1 MTADASSTVRT
12 RFAPSPSG
20 HLHVGGARTALF
32 CWAYARQ
39 HGGRFILRIEDTDQ
53 KRSSDAASVG
63 FLRDLKWLGIEWDE
77 GPEFTDRDGSRCGGG
92 EYGPYFQSRRLD
104 LYTKYLQQL
113 VREGKAYYAFDTA
126 AQLDAQR
133 KAAREAGRNYR
144 YDRAAATALSP
155 GEVQRRRDAGEPAVI
170 RFKLPDEPIV
180 IRDEILGEA
189 TIPADQLDDFVIC
202 KADGFPTYHF
212 AVVVDDELMQVT
224 HVIRAQEHFMNTAR
238 HLRLQEALG
247 FRRPV
252 YAHLPLIFN
261 PDGSKMSKRDKDK
274 ALRAAV
280 KQRSVGVP
288 PVAPAAVAG
297 IAADTFAAWLKD
309 KDAQL
314 EFDQA
319 NALAEALGV
328 PLPEINVDDFR
339 RSGYLPGVLCNYLAL
354 LGWNPGGDVEKF
366 DKSFLVQ
373 RFSFDRV
380 MKGPAKFDR
389 AKLLAFNHDAI
400 QALSAEEFVRLFRAH
415 CAEFHPEFI
424 ERLTSEHFDLLA
436 AANHKR
442 SKTLD
447 DQVRSSLFFI
457 DGDESIT
464 YDAADKNLR
473 KVMCAGEPTGKAHL
487 EALLPILQGVSDW
500 SVAGLEQAI
509 GGYVQQHA
517 GGNLGKVAQ
526 PLRIA
531 VSGTTIS
538 PAIYETLTILGHEA
552 TLNRMRR
559 CIEAFAGE

>member
-1 MTADASSTVRT
+1 MGSDSSMIVRT

-77 GPEFTDRDGSRCGGG
+77 GPEFADRDGSRCGGG
-92 EYGPYFQSRRLD
+92 AYGPYFQSQRLD
-104 LYTKYLQQL
+104 HYTRYLQQL

-126 AQLDAQR
+126 AELDAQR
-133 KAAREAGRNYR
+133 KAARAENRNYR
-144 YDRAAATALSP
+144 YDRTAATSLSP
-155 GEVQRRRDAGEPAVI
+155 EEVKRRRDAGEAAVI
-170 RFKLPDEPIV
+170 RFRLPDEPIV

-189 TIPADQLDDFVIC
+189 TIPAEQLDDFVIC

-224 HVIRAQEHFMNTAR
+224 HVVRAQEHFMNTAR

-274 ALRAAV
+274 ALRLAV
-280 KQRSVGVP
+280 RSMGVP
-288 PVAPAAVAG
+288 PVERAGGDVAG
-297 IAADTFAAWLKD
+297 ISADTFAAWLKD
-309 KDAQL
+309 KDRQL
-314 EFDQA
+314 EFDEA
-319 NALAEALGV
+319 SALAEALGV

-339 RSGYLPGVLCNYLAL
+339 RSGYLPEVLCNYLAL

-366 DKSFLVQ
+366 DKAFLVE

-400 QALSAEEFVRLFRAH
+400 QALPTEEFVRLFRAH

-424 ERLTSEHFDLLA
+424 ERLTPEHFDLLA

-457 DGDESIT
+457 AHDDQIEYAT
-464 YDAADKNLR
+464 ADKNLR
-473 KVMCAGEPTGKAHL
+473 KVMCGGEPTGAAHL
-487 EALLPILQGVSDW
+487 EALLPVLEGVRDW

-509 GGYVQQHA
+509 GGYVQEHA

-538 PAIYETLTILGHEA
+538 PAIYETLAILGRDA

-559 CIEAFAGE
+559 CIAAFAGA

>member
-1 MTADASSTVRT
+1 MSSDSKSIVRT

-77 GPEFTDRDGSRCGGG
+77 GPEITDRDGSRCGGG
-92 EYGPYFQSRRLD
+92 AYGPYFQSQRLD

-113 VREGKAYYAFDTA
+113 VLAEKAYYAFDTA
-126 AQLDAQR
+126 AELDAQR

-144 YDRAAATALSP
+144 YDRTAATSLSA
-155 GEVQRRRDAGEPAVI
+155 EQVQRRRDAGEPAVI
-170 RFKLPDEPIV
+170 RFRLPDEPIV

-189 TIPADQLDDFVIC
+189 TIPAEQLDDFVIC

-274 ALRAAV
+274 ALRTAV
-280 KQRSVGVP
+280 KQRQLAAP
-288 PVAPAAVAG
+288 PAAVGVGA
-297 IAADTFAAWLKD
+297 FASWLKD
-309 KDAQL
+309 KDRQL
-314 EFDQA
+314 EFEEA
-319 NALAEALGV
+319 NALSEALGV

-339 RSGYLPGVLCNYLAL
+339 RSGYLPEVLINYLAL

-366 DKSFLVQ
+366 DKAFLVE

-389 AKLLAFNHDAI
+389 AKLLAFNHDAL
-400 QALSAEEFVRLFRAH
+400 QALSTAEFVRLFRAH

-424 ERLTSEHFDLLA
+424 ERLSPEHFDLLA

-457 DGDESIT
+457 QRDDQIEYST
-464 YDAADKNLR
+464 ADKNLR
-473 KVMCAGEPTGKAHL
+473 KVMCGGEPTGTALL
-487 EALLPILQGVSDW
+487 EALLSVLEGVSDW
-500 SVAGLEQAI
+500 SVATLEQAI
-509 GGYVQQHA
+509 SAYVQQHA

-531 VSGTTIS
+531 ISGTTIS
-538 PAIYETLTILGHEA
+538 PAIYETLTILGCDA
-552 TLNRMRR
+552 TLRRMRR
-559 CIEAFAGE
+559 CIEAFACV

>member
-1 MTADASSTVRT
+1 MSSDSKTVVRT

-39 HGGRFILRIEDTDQ
+39 KGGRFILRIEDTDQ

-77 GPEFTDRDGSRCGGG
+77 GPEFVDRDGSRCGGG
-92 EYGPYFQSRRLD
+92 EYGPYFQSQRLD
-104 LYTKYLQQL
+104 LYKTYLDQL
-113 VREGKAYYAFDTA
+113 VREGKAYYAFDTP

-133 KAAREAGRNYR
+133 KAARAANRNYR
-144 YDRAAATALSP
+144 YDRTAALAIP
-155 GEVQRRRDAGEPAVI
+155 KEERERRAAAGEPHVI
-170 RFKLPDEPIV
+170 RFQLPDEPIV

-189 TIPADQLDDFVIC
+189 TIAAEQLDDFVIC

-247 FRRPV
+247 FGRPV

-280 KQRSVGVP
+280 KQNRAQFESTFPQTFRDERGIT
-288 PVAPAAVAG
+288 AWLADKDCQLDIDTATMLADTLG
-297 IAADTFAAWLKD
+297 IA
-309 KDAQL
+309 
-314 EFDQA
+314 
-319 NALAEALGV
+319 
-328 PLPEINVDDFR
+328 LPEINVDDFR
-339 RSGYLPGVLCNYLAL
+339 RSGYLPEALCNYLAL

-366 DKSFLVQ
+366 DLAFLVE

-389 AKLLAFNHDAI
+389 AKLLAFSHDAI
-400 QALSAEEFVRLFRAH
+400 QAMPTEKFVSHFRAH

-424 ERLTSEHFDLLA
+424 EKLTPEHFDLLA

-447 DQVRSSLFFI
+447 DQVRSSRFFI
-457 DGDESIT
+457 EEDDSIE

-473 KVMCAGEPTGKAHL
+473 KVMCGGEPTGRAHL
-487 EALLPILQGVSDW
+487 EALRPVLESVSDW
-500 SVAGLEQAI
+500 SVAGLEHAI
-509 GGYVQQHA
+509 GDYVQQHA
-517 GGNLGKVAQ
+517 RGNLGKVAQ
-526 PLRIA
+526 PLRLA

-538 PAIYETLTILGHEA
+538 PAIYETLTILGRET
-552 TLNRMRR
+552 TLKRMRR
-559 CIEAFAGE
+559 CVEAFAGA

>member
-1 MTADASSTVRT
+1 MGSDLKTIVRT

-77 GPEFTDRDGSRCGGG
+77 GPEFADRDGSRCGGG
-92 EYGPYFQSRRLD
+92 EYGPYFQSQRLD
-104 LYTKYLQQL
+104 LYTKYLEQL

-133 KAAREAGRNYR
+133 RAAREAGRNYR
-144 YDRAAATALSP
+144 YDRTAATALSP
-155 GEVQRRRDAGEPAVI
+155 EEVQRRRDAGEPAVI
-170 RFKLPDEPIV
+170 RFRLPADPIV

-189 TIPADQLDDFVIC
+189 TIPAEQLDDFVIC

-280 KQRSVGVP
+280 RSMGVP
-288 PVAPAAVAG
+288 PVERAGGEVAS
-297 IAADTFAAWLKD
+297 ISADTFAAWLKD
-309 KDAQL
+309 KDRQL
-314 EFDQA
+314 EFDEA
-319 NALAEALGV
+319 NALSEALGV

-339 RSGYLPGVLCNYLAL
+339 RSGYLPEVLINYLAL
-354 LGWNPGGDVEKF
+354 LGWNPGGDVEEF
-366 DKSFLVQ
+366 DKAFLVE

-389 AKLLAFNHDAI
+389 AKLLAFNHDAL
-400 QALSAEEFVRLFRAH
+400 QALSTAEFVRLFRAH

-424 ERLTSEHFDLLA
+424 ERLSPEQFDLLA

-457 DGDESIT
+457 QRDDQIEYST
-464 YDAADKNLR
+464 ADKNLR
-473 KVMCAGEPTGKAHL
+473 KVMCGGEPTGRAHL

-500 SVAGLEQAI
+500 SVATLEQAI
-509 GGYVQQHA
+509 SAYVQQHA

-538 PAIYETLTILGHEA
+538 PAIYETLAILGRDA
-552 TLNRMRR
+552 TLNRMRK
-559 CIEAFAGE
+559 CVEAFD

>member
-1 MTADASSTVRT
+1 MSSDSKTIVRT

-39 HGGRFILRIEDTDQ
+39 HGGKFILRIEDTDQ

-92 EYGPYFQSRRLD
+92 AYGPYFQSQRLD

-113 VREGKAYYAFDTA
+113 VLAEKAYYAFDTA
-126 AQLDAQR
+126 AELDAQR
-133 KAAREAGRNYR
+133 KAARAANQNYR
-144 YDRAAATALSP
+144 YDRTAATALSP
-155 GEVQRRRDAGEPAVI
+155 DEVRRRREAGEPAVI
-170 RFKLPDEPIV
+170 RFRLPDEPIV

-189 TIPADQLDDFVIC
+189 TIPAEQLDDFVIC

-274 ALRAAV
+274 ALRTAV
-280 KQRSVGVP
+280 KQRQLAAP
-288 PVAPAAVAG
+288 PAAVGVGA
-297 IAADTFAAWLKD
+297 FASWLKD
-309 KDAQL
+309 KDRQL
-314 EFDQA
+314 EFEEA
-319 NALAEALGV
+319 NALSEALGV

-339 RSGYLPGVLCNYLAL
+339 RSGYLPEVLINYLAL

-366 DKSFLVQ
+366 DKAFLVE

-400 QALSAEEFVRLFRAH
+400 QALSTEEFVRLFRAH

-424 ERLTSEHFDLLA
+424 ERLTPEHFDLLA

-447 DQVRSSLFFI
+447 DQVRSSRFFI

-473 KVMCAGEPTGKAHL
+473 KVMCAGEPTGRAHL

-500 SVAGLEQAI
+500 SVATLEQAI
-509 GGYVQQHA
+509 SAYVQLHA

-531 VSGTTIS
+531 ISGTTIS
-538 PAIYETLTILGHEA
+538 PAIYETLTILGCDA
-552 TLNRMRR
+552 TLRRMRR
-559 CIEAFAGE
+559 CIEAFACV

>member
-1 MTADASSTVRT
+1 MSSDSKSIVRT

-77 GPEFTDRDGSRCGGG
+77 GPEFVDRDGSRCGGG
-92 EYGPYFQSRRLD
+92 AYGPYFQSQRLD

-113 VREGKAYYAFDTA
+113 VLAEKAYYAFDTA
-126 AQLDAQR
+126 AELDAQR

-144 YDRAAATALSP
+144 YDRTAATSLSA
-155 GEVQRRRDAGEPAVI
+155 EQVQRRREAGQPAVI
-170 RFKLPDEPIV
+170 RFRLPDEPIV

-189 TIPADQLDDFVIC
+189 TIPAEQLDDFVIC

-274 ALRAAV
+274 ALRTAV
-280 KQRSVGVP
+280 KQRQLAAP
-288 PVAPAAVAG
+288 PAAVGVGA
-297 IAADTFAAWLKD
+297 FASWLKD
-309 KDAQL
+309 KDRQL
-314 EFDQA
+314 EFEEA
-319 NALAEALGV
+319 NALSEALGV

-339 RSGYLPGVLCNYLAL
+339 RSGYLPEVLINYLAL

-366 DKSFLVQ
+366 DKAFLVE

-389 AKLLAFNHDAI
+389 AKLLAFNHDAL
-400 QALSAEEFVRLFRAH
+400 QALSTEEFVRLFRAH

-424 ERLTSEHFDLLA
+424 EHLTPEHFDLLA

-447 DQVRSSLFFI
+447 DQVRSSRFFI

-473 KVMCAGEPTGKAHL
+473 KVMCAGEPTGRAHL
-487 EALLPILQGVSDW
+487 EALLPTLQGVSDW
-500 SVAGLEQAI
+500 SVATLEQAI
-509 GGYVQQHA
+509 SAYVQQHA

-531 VSGTTIS
+531 ISGTTIS
-538 PAIYETLTILGHEA
+538 PAIYETLTILGCDA
-552 TLNRMRR
+552 TLRRMRR
-559 CIEAFAGE
+559 CIEAFACV

>member
-1 MTADASSTVRT
+1 MSSDSKSIVRT

-39 HGGRFILRIEDTDQ
+39 HGGKFILRIEDTDQ

-77 GPEFTDRDGSRCGGG
+77 GPEFVDRDGSRCGGG
-92 EYGPYFQSRRLD
+92 AYGPYFQSQRLD

-126 AQLDAQR
+126 AELDAQR

-144 YDRAAATALSP
+144 YDRTAATSLSA
-155 GEVQRRRDAGEPAVI
+155 EQVQRRRDAGEPAVI
-170 RFKLPDEPIV
+170 RFRLPDEPIV

-189 TIPADQLDDFVIC
+189 TIPAEQLDDFVIC

-280 KQRSVGVP
+280 RSMGVP
-288 PVAPAAVAG
+288 PVERAGGEVAS
-297 IAADTFAAWLKD
+297 ISADTFAAWLKD
-309 KDAQL
+309 KDRQL
-314 EFDQA
+314 EFDEA
-319 NALAEALGV
+319 NALSEALGV

-339 RSGYLPGVLCNYLAL
+339 RSGYLPEVLINYLAL

-366 DKSFLVQ
+366 DKAFLVE

-400 QALSAEEFVRLFRAH
+400 QALSTEEFVRLFRAH

-424 ERLTSEHFDLLA
+424 EHLTPEHFDLLA

-447 DQVRSSLFFI
+447 DQVRSSRFFI

-473 KVMCAGEPTGKAHL
+473 KVMCAGEPTGRAHL

-500 SVAGLEQAI
+500 SVATLEQAI
-509 GGYVQQHA
+509 SAYVQQHA

-531 VSGTTIS
+531 ISGTTIS
-538 PAIYETLTILGHEA
+538 PAIYETLTILGCDA
-552 TLNRMRR
+552 TLRRMRR
-559 CIEAFAGE
+559 CIEAFACV

>member
-1 MTADASSTVRT
+1 MGSDSSMIIRT

-32 CWAYARQ
+32 CWAFARQ
-39 HGGRFILRIEDTDQ
+39 HGGKFVLRIEDTDQ

-77 GPEFTDRDGSRCGGG
+77 GPEFADRDGSRCGGG
-92 EYGPYFQSRRLD
+92 EFGPYFQSQRLD

-126 AQLDAQR
+126 AELDAQR
-133 KAAREAGRNYR
+133 RAAREAGRNYR
-144 YDRAAATALSP
+144 YDRTAATALSA
-155 GEVQRRRDAGEPAVI
+155 EQVQRRRDAGEPAVI

-189 TIPADQLDDFVIC
+189 TIPAEQLDDFVIC

-224 HVIRAQEHFMNTAR
+224 HVIRAQEHFVNTAR

-280 KQRSVGVP
+280 KQRSMTAP
-288 PVAPAAVAG
+288 PDAIDSAC
-297 IAADTFAAWLKD
+297 FAAWVKEKD
-309 KDAQL
+309 SQL

-328 PLPEINVDDFR
+328 ALPEINVDDFR
-339 RSGYLPGVLCNYLAL
+339 RSGYLPEVLCNYLAL

-366 DKSFLVQ
+366 DKAFLVE

-400 QALSAEEFVRLFRAH
+400 QAQPTEEFVRLFRAH

-424 ERLTSEHFDLLA
+424 ERLKPEHFDLLA

-447 DQVRSSLFFI
+447 DQVRSSRFFI
-457 DGDESIT
+457 ESDESIV

-473 KVMCAGEPTGKAHL
+473 KVMCGGEPTGRAHL
-487 EALLPILQGVSDW
+487 EALLPVLERVSDW
-500 SVAGLEQAI
+500 SAAGLEQAI
-509 GGYVQQHA
+509 GAYVQQHA
-517 GGNLGKVAQ
+517 GGNLGRVAQ

-538 PAIYETLTILGHEA
+538 PAIYETLTILGGDA

-559 CIEAFAGE
+559 CIEAFA

>member
-1 MTADASSTVRT
+1 MSSESKTIVRT

-39 HGGRFILRIEDTDQ
+39 HGGKFILRIEDTDQ

-92 EYGPYFQSRRLD
+92 AYGPYFQSQRLD

-126 AQLDAQR
+126 AELDAQR
-133 KAAREAGRNYR
+133 KAARAANQNYR
-144 YDRAAATALSP
+144 YDRTAATALSP
-155 GEVQRRRDAGEPAVI
+155 DEVQRRRDAGEPAVI
-170 RFKLPDEPIV
+170 RFRLPDEPIV

-189 TIPADQLDDFVIC
+189 TIPAEQLDDFVIC

-274 ALRAAV
+274 ALRTAV
-280 KQRSVGVP
+280 RSMGVP
-288 PVAPAAVAG
+288 PVERAGGEVAS
-297 IAADTFAAWLKD
+297 ISADTFAAWLKD

-319 NALAEALGV
+319 NALSEALGV

-339 RSGYLPGVLCNYLAL
+339 RSGYLPEVLINYLAL

-366 DKSFLVQ
+366 DKAFLVE
-373 RFSFDRV
+373 RFRFDRV

-400 QALSAEEFVRLFRAH
+400 QALSTEEFVRLFRAH

-442 SKTLD
+442 SKTLG
-447 DQVRSSLFFI
+447 DQVRSSRFFI

-464 YDAADKNLR
+464 YDAADKNLH
-473 KVMCAGEPTGKAHL
+473 KVMCAGEPTGRAHL
-487 EALLPILQGVSDW
+487 EALLAVLEGVSDW
-500 SVAGLEQAI
+500 SAATLEQAI
-509 GGYVQQHA
+509 SAYVQQHA

-538 PAIYETLTILGHEA
+538 PAIYETLAILGRDA

-559 CIEAFAGE
+559 CIAAFAGA